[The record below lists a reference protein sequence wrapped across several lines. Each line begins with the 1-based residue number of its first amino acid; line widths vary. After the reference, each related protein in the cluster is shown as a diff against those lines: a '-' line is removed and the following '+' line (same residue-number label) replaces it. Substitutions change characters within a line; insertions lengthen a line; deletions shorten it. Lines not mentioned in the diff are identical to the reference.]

1 MELNETL
8 SIMIVLLYSVRTSI
22 IKLIFIR
29 LPETSYHLFFCHY
42 GPDSHT
48 IHIMS

>member
-1 MELNETL
+1 MKLNETL
-8 SIMIVLLYSVRTSI
+8 SIMITLIYSVRTSI
-22 IKLIFIR
+22 IILISVR

-42 GPDSHT
+42 SPDSHT